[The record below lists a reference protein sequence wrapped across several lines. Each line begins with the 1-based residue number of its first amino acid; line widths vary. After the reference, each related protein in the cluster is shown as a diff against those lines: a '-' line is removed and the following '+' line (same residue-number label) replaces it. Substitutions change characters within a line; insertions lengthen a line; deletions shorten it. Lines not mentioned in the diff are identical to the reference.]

1 MGRRT
6 RISRGRFGETPQFP
20 QRPGGSKSST
30 RCGFHHAR
38 AIMMAMTSTTAFAKG
53 QFAETPEFEQKLDR
67 LAEVAVRVGLGLGP
81 GQELVMTAPLEAI
94 LLARQI
100 TEQAYKAGATLVT
113 TLLSDEPSALLRFR
127 YGQNASFDTAP
138 SWLYDGMAQ
147 AYRSGAAR
155 LAITGNDPSLL
166 SKEDPE
172 KVGRVN
178 RATSKAYRPALELI
192 TRHEI
197 NWTIVASA
205 TPAWAAAVF
214 PDLPQD
220 EALSRLWNAIF
231 AASRADRP
239 NPVAAW
245 KEHDANLHARAD
257 WLNEKRYAALHFR
270 GPGTDLRVGLA
281 RDHLWLGGGT
291 TAGNG
296 RYCIPNLPTEEVFTT
311 PHKDRV
317 EGRVTST
324 KPLSYQGTMIEEIS
338 VEFQAGQIV
347 EARAVRGNQVL
358 QRMIET
364 DEGARRLGEVSLVP
378 HSSPIAS
385 SGLLFLNTLFDENAA
400 CHIALGQ
407 AYSTCL
413 KNGDVLTQEQLAARG
428 ANNSLIHVD
437 WMIGSNRIDVDG
449 ISATGQS
456 EPVMRAGEWS
466 LDLRS

>member
-1 MGRRT
+1 MLSTLPVRA
-6 RISRGRFGETPQFP
+6 
-20 QRPGGSKSST
+20 PG
-30 RCGFHHAR
+30 
-38 AIMMAMTSTTAFAKG
+38 AIIMAMTSTTAIGKG
-53 QFAETPEFEQKLDR
+53 PFSQTTNFERHLDR
-67 LAEVAVRVGLGLGP
+67 LAQVAVHAGLGLAP
-81 GQELVMTAPLEAI
+81 GQQLVMTATLDAI
-94 LLARQI
+94 PLARRI
-100 TEQAYKAGATLVT
+100 TEHAYKAGASLAT
-113 TLLSDEPSALLRFR
+113 TLFTDEESTLLRFR
-127 YGQNASFDTAP
+127 YGREASFDAAA
-138 SWLYDGMAQ
+138 SWLYEGMAQ
-147 AYRSGAAR
+147 AFRNGAAR
-155 LAITGNDPSLL
+155 LAITGSDPSLL

-172 KVGRVN
+172 KVSRVN

-197 NWTIVASA
+197 NWTIVACA

-220 EALSRLWNAIF
+220 EALARLWDAIF
-231 AASRADRP
+231 AASRVDQP
-239 NPVAAW
+239 DPVAAW
-245 KEHDANLHARAD
+245 KEHDANLHARASR
-257 WLNEKRYAALHFR
+257 LNGKRYSALHFR
-270 GPGTDLRVGLA
+270 GPGTGLRVGLA
-281 RDHLWLGGGT
+281 DDHLWLGGGT

-296 RYCIPNLPTEEVFTT
+296 QYCIPNMPTEEVFTT

-317 EGRVTST
+317 EGRVTSS

-338 VEFQAGQIV
+338 VRFEAGQIV
-347 EARAVRGNQVL
+347 EAHATRGDQVL

-385 SGLLFLNTLFDENAA
+385 SGLLFMNTLFDENAA

-413 KNGDVLTQEQLAARG
+413 RDGDSLTQEQLASRG

-449 ISATGQS
+449 IGATGDS
-456 EPVMRAGEWS
+456 EPVMRAGEWV
-466 LDLRS
+466 